1 MESKTKNRKSRGQL
15 ALMVEKAFDGL
26 SLAVGE
32 GAVCELEEG
41 WFNAAYNL
49 LLSDGREV
57 ILKIAPPE
65 NAEVLTYEQNLM
77 ATEVAS
83 MRMVA
88 ENPEIPVPEIYY
100 YDPSHDVCDSDYF
113 FMEKLKGDNFE
124 HVKDA
129 LAPDVRAQIERQIG
143 GIVREINQ
151 YSGEYF
157 GYEGNTAL
165 RGNAWRETFLKIVE
179 SLLEDGEK
187 KNADYGFEV
196 GDIREAIRNHA
207 LSLDEVI
214 LPRLVHWDAWDSNF
228 FVKDGKVT
236 GIIDFE
242 RALWADPLMEAQF
255 RALAFGGVSESM
267 RGYGKTTF
275 TPEEEERCYLY
286 TLHLALVVRTES
298 YYREYNSA
306 EIDGLATHL
315 LTTSMNWLKSN

>member
-1 MESKTKNRKSRGQL
+1 
-15 ALMVEKAFDGL
+15 
-26 SLAVGE
+26 
-32 GAVCELEEG
+32 
-41 WFNAAYNL
+41 
-49 LLSDGREV
+49 
-57 ILKIAPPE
+57 
-65 NAEVLTYEQNLM
+65 M

-88 ENPEIPVPEIYY
+88 ENLEIPVPEIYY

-113 FMEKLKGDNFE
+113 FMEKLKGGNFE

-255 RALAFGGVSESM
+255 RALAFGGISESM